1 MSVPATVIYFT
12 VYDHL
17 KYALGYRENDPNTR
31 YIPSFAGALSR
42 GKCDCDVAYKESV
55 SKAVWRVVYLE
66 NKGLK

>member
-42 GKCDCDVAYKESV
+42 GKCDCDEGYKE
-55 SKAVWRVVYLE
+55 
-66 NKGLK
+66 